1 MLGLGLGLRPQNS
14 GLGLAFGR
22 LCLGLAGQLL
32 GLALADAAKLH
43 YINSNIQL
51 LSLTM
56 TAHDSVTVHRC

>member
-14 GLGLAFGR
+14 GLGLAFGG
-22 LCLGLAGQLL
+22 LCLGLAVQLL
-32 GLALADAAKLH
+32 GLALADAAKLQ